1 MTALFEYLHTIQ
13 SVLVDHLEYQV
24 KEGWLWLD
32 PVLTLVRDYFFET
45 TVVVTVILLYIIIF
59 SVISLYNRQP
69 QNKKIT
75 YTDEFK
81 NLVKGVDLHLGNDPK
96 KSPEKTPTKKKVI

>member
-13 SVLVDHLEYQV
+13 LIWVDNLEYQV
-24 KEGWLWLD
+24 KQGWIWLD
-32 PVLTLVRDYFFET
+32 PLLTLVRDYFFET
-45 TVVVTVILLYIIIF
+45 TVVVTVILLYTIIF
-59 SVISLYNRQP
+59 SAISLFSRQP

-81 NLVKGVDLHLGNDPK
+81 NLVKGVDLHLGDEPK
-96 KSPEKTPTKKKVI
+96 KPLVKKPKKIY

>member
-13 SVLVDHLEYQV
+13 LVWLDNLEYQV
-24 KEGWLWLD
+24 KQGWMWLD
-32 PVLTLVRDYFFET
+32 PLLTLVRDYFFET
-45 TVVVTVILLYIIIF
+45 AVVVTVILLYTIIF
-59 SVISLYNRQP
+59 SAISLFSRQP

-81 NLVKGVDLHLGNDPK
+81 NLVKGVDLHLGDEPK
-96 KSPEKTPTKKKVI
+96 KPLVRKLTKNKIS

>member
-13 SVLVDHLEYQV
+13 SVWVDNLEYQV

-81 NLVKGVDLHLGNDPK
+81 NLVKDVDLHLGNDPK
-96 KSPEKTPTKKKVI
+96 KSPEKMPTKKKVI

>member
-13 SVLVDHLEYQV
+13 SVWVDNLEYQV

-75 YTDEFK
+75 YSDEFK
-81 NLVKGVDLHLGNDPK
+81 NLVKGVDLHLGNDHK

>member
-13 SVLVDHLEYQV
+13 SVWVDNLEYQV

-69 QNKKIT
+69 QNKIIT
-75 YTDEFK
+75 RLISLT
-81 NLVKGVDLHLGNDPK
+81 K
-96 KSPEKTPTKKKVI
+96 KHFTVAQKKVIPITLFIAVR

>member
-13 SVLVDHLEYQV
+13 SVWAGNLEYQV
-24 KEGWLWLD
+24 KEGWVWLD

-45 TVVVTVILLYIIIF
+45 AVVVTVILLYAIIF
-59 SVISLYNRQP
+59 SAISLYGQKTDL
-69 QNKKIT
+69 KKIT

-81 NLVKGVDLHLGNDPK
+81 NLVKGIDLRLGNEPK
-96 KSPEKTPTKKKVI
+96 KNPEKNKATKIEE

>member
-13 SVLVDHLEYQV
+13 SIWVDNLEYQV
-24 KEGWLWLD
+24 NQGWMWLD
-32 PVLTLVRDYFFET
+32 PLLTLVRDYFFET
-45 TVVVTVILLYIIIF
+45 TVVVTVILLYTIIF
-59 SVISLYNRQP
+59 SAISLFSRQP

-81 NLVKGVDLHLGNDPK
+81 NLVKGVDLHLGDEPK
-96 KSPEKTPTKKKVI
+96 KPLVKKPTKNKIT

>member
-13 SVLVDHLEYQV
+13 SVWADNLEYQV
-24 KEGWLWLD
+24 KEGWMWLD

-45 TVVVTVILLYIIIF
+45 TVVVTVILFYTIIF
-59 SVISLYNRQP
+59 SAISLYSRHP

-81 NLVKGVDLHLGNDPK
+81 NLVKGIDLHLGDEPK
-96 KSPEKTPTKKKVI
+96 KPLVKKPTKNKIT

>member
-13 SVLVDHLEYQV
+13 SVWVDNLEYHV
-24 KEGWLWLD
+24 RVGWLWLD

-45 TVVVTVILLYIIIF
+45 TVVVTVILLYIITF